1 VHLAVQQGKIDLM
14 KEFVARGADVNAK
27 TQGGGRGGFGGPGG
41 AVNRGGGLTPFLEAA
56 QTGNVAMLKELIA
69 LGADPK
75 AKAPDGSG
83 GVMAATGSKK
93 LEAVKMMVELGLDVN
108 DGPKGRGSALHT
120 AVRNGSNDIVQYL
133 ADHGADFD
141 AKDNFGR
148 NPLEEALFEAPKPTI
163 DLMQK
168 LTAERA
174 SKK

>member
-1 VHLAVQQGKIDLM
+1 LAVQQGKIDLM
-14 KEFVARGADVNAK
+14 KDLVTRGADVNEK
-27 TQGGGRGGFGGPGG
+27 TQGRGGRGAPPGRG
-41 AVNRGGGLTPFLEAA
+41 GGGLTPFLEAA
-56 QTGNVAMLKELIA
+56 QTGNVEMLKELIA

-75 AKAPDGSG
+75 AKGPDGSG

-163 DLMQK
+163 ELMQE
-168 LTAERA
+168 LTSERA
-174 SKK
+174 AKK